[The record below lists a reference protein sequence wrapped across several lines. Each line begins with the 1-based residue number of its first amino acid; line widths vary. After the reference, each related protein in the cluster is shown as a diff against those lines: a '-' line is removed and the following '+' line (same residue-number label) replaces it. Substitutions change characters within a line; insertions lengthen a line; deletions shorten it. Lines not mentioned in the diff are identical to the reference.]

1 MRRHRRHQ
9 VRVGASMLAV
19 AVAAALAVPPVV
31 GALRTGSTTGG
42 PPTSHGSKRPG
53 GREPHADAAA
63 GTVLSGCAGSNI
75 GGIGRHWRSGA
86 RHLAGP
92 LWFIDAGHS
101 AVRGPRSK
109 RSAAPPSSG
118 RSGGR
123 IRLYVAVVVLDGMRP
138 GSAVV
143 VKAAPEA
150 RRHLRFLYGP
160 KDNLTP
166 GRRYTMRSG
175 EGGVTFESCRPDQ
188 QIVPFPGVTDYYGG
202 YLVRGK
208 RCVPVK
214 VSAPG
219 LKRSVT
225 IRLGACPGR

>member
-1 MRRHRRHQ
+1 
-9 VRVGASMLAV
+9 MLAV

-31 GALRTGSTTGG
+31 GALRTGNTTGG
-42 PPTSHGSKRPG
+42 PPTSHGSVPAG
-53 GREPHADAAA
+53 GREQRAVAAA
-63 GTVLSGCAGSNI
+63 GTVLSGCSWSNI
-75 GGIGRHWRSGA
+75 GGIGHHWRSDA

-101 AVRGPRSK
+101 AVREPRSQRSTTPPPSGA
-109 RSAAPPSSG
+109 RSA
-118 RSGGR
+118 GR
-123 IRLYVAVVVLDGMRP
+123 IRLYVAIVVLRGMRP

-166 GRRYTMRSG
+166 GRRYTMRNG
-175 EGGVTFESCRPDQ
+175 ERGVTFESCRPDQ

-208 RCVPVK
+208 RCLPATVT
-214 VSAPG
+214 APG

-225 IRLGACPGR
+225 IGLGACPGR